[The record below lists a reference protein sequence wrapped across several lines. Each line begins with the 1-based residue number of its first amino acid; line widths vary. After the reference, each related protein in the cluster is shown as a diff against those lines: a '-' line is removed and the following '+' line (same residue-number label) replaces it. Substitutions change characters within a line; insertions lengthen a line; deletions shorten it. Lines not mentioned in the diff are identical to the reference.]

1 MRPSPRIIVIGGGH
15 AGIEAAAAVVRQDR
29 SPQAVRHGRSPQA
42 EVTFITQ
49 DPKAIGRM
57 SCNPAIGGIGKGQ
70 IVRELDA
77 LGGRMG
83 YSADRAGIQFKVL
96 NRRKGPAVQS
106 SRCQCDRAL
115 YQSVAQEDIKNEQ
128 GVKIVAD
135 GIESILIRNGRAVGV
150 VGTSGRRYD
159 ADAVVLCA
167 GTFLEAVIHI
177 GDESRPAGRIGEP
190 PALGLSGQLR
200 DLGFEVGRLKTGT
213 PPRLDGRTIDLSLCD
228 LQPGDEPPKG
238 FSRRKPIPVANR
250 AVCWLTYTTRE
261 THELIAANIGHSP
274 LYNGRI
280 SGIGPRYCPS
290 VEDKVMKFA
299 EKPRHQLFLEPEGLD
314 TDEIYIN
321 GFSTSLPA
329 EIQLAALRTIPAL
342 RNVAMNRPGY
352 AVEYDFFP
360 PTQLKATLETKL
372 IDSLFFAGQIN
383 GTSGY
388 EEAAGQGFVAGVN
401 AVLSCRGEE
410 PFILDR
416 AEAYIGVMI
425 DDLVT
430 LGVDEPYRMFT
441 SRAEHRLHLRE
452 DNAERRLAQH
462 ALRLGLI
469 SQEEY
474 DRLQQQWDEVDR
486 QVGSFERTTV
496 SAERIPFN
504 GLKRQGG
511 ATVAQLLRIPE
522 VTVDELY
529 GLDPGLPRLD
539 PAVAEAVEIAI
550 KYDGYIARQDKQI
563 EQFRRL
569 EDLRVP
575 EYIGYRDLGG
585 LRRESIE
592 KLERIRP
599 RTLGQ
604 ASRIPGITA
613 SDLSLLMI
621 HLKAGNGSSREAT
634 PQ

>member
-1 MRPSPRIIVIGGGH
+1 MASPRIIVIGGGH
-15 AGIEAAAAVVRQDR
+15 AGIEAASAAARM
-29 SPQAVRHGRSPQA
+29 QA
-42 EVTFITQ
+42 EVLLITQ

-83 YSADRAGIQFKVL
+83 YLADRAGIQFKIL

-115 YQSVAQEDIKNEQ
+115 YQSVTQEDIGESL
-128 GVKIVAD
+128 GIRIIAD
-135 GIESILIRNGRAVGV
+135 GIKAILIRNGRAVGV
-150 VGTSGRRYD
+150 NGSSGERYD
-159 ADAVVLCA
+159 ADAAVLCA
-167 GTFLEAVIHI
+167 GTFLEAIIHI
-177 GDESRPAGRIGEP
+177 GNETRPAGRIGEP
-190 PALGLSGQLR
+190 PAHGLSDQLR
-200 DLGFEVGRLKTGT
+200 DLGFEIGRLKTGT
-213 PPRLDGRTIDLSLCD
+213 PPRLDGRTIDFSLCD

-238 FSRRKPIPVANR
+238 FSRRKPIPIQNR
-250 AVCWLTYTTRE
+250 AVCWLTYSTKE
-261 THELIAANIGHSP
+261 THDLIAANIGHSP

-280 SGIGPRYCPS
+280 TGIGPRYCPS
-290 VEDKVMKFA
+290 IEDKVMKFA
-299 EKPRHQLFLEPEGLD
+299 EKPRHQLFLEPEGLG

-329 EIQLAALRTIPAL
+329 DIQLAALQTIPAL
-342 RNVAMNRPGY
+342 RNVKLNRPGY

-372 IDSLFFAGQIN
+372 IDGLFLAGQIN

-410 PFILDR
+410 PFILNR
-416 AEAYIGVMI
+416 SEAYIGVMI

-430 LGVDEPYRMFT
+430 VGVDEPYRMFT

-452 DNAERRLAQH
+452 DNAERRLAH
-462 ALRLGLI
+462 HSLRLDLMT
-469 SQEEY
+469 QMEF
-474 DRLQQQWDEVDR
+474 DRFRRHWDTVDR
-486 QVGSFERTTV
+486 QIESFGQTGVATD
-496 SAERIPFN
+496 RIPFE
-504 GLKRQGG
+504 GLKRQGRV
-511 ATVAQLLRIPE
+511 TVAQLLQIPE
-522 VTVDELY
+522 VTFTDLY
-529 GLDPGLPRLD
+529 QFDPGLPLVD
-539 PAVAEAVEIAI
+539 PLIAEAVELAI
-550 KYDGYIARQDKQI
+550 KYSGYIDRQNKQI

-569 EDLRVP
+569 EDLRIP
-575 EYIGYRDLGG
+575 ERISYRTLTG
-585 LRRESIE
+585 LRRESVE
-592 KLERIRP
+592 KFERVHP

-604 ASRIPGITA
+604 ASRIPGITS

-621 HLKAGNGSSREAT
+621 HLKAGNGM
-634 PQ
+634 PQAGISIGN